1 MQNPPGNGYVNQK
14 YLSDHYE
21 LEIKS
26 EKNVKGIFWINPS
39 LLDVKINL
47 NRTVEWNYFT
57 MSNNLKAKLTYAI
70 ENAERDVTFIFKY
83 SYNNVDKNNL
93 ENPFEIC
100 NGNDCQDK
108 ITTYDFKKGESYKI

>member
-1 MQNPPGNGYVNQK
+1 
-14 YLSDHYE
+14 
-21 LEIKS
+21 
-26 EKNVKGIFWINPS
+26 
-39 LLDVKINL
+39 
-47 NRTVEWNYFT
+47 

-83 SYNNVDKNNL
+83 SYNNVDKNYL

-108 ITTYDFKKGESYKI
+108 ITTYDFKKGESYKIYVKHISVFNGFGSYTAFPCFSFYDKTKEKESSSYNIVFNIWTICLLLLFIF